1 MLSTTPAGARRAADC
16 GTLTIAAREGAL
28 LCSEGLALLEAFGG
42 RVDAARA
49 TFRAAAE
56 DQQPSGR
63 LLREWALFEK
73 RQGRLQVLRAARTAA
88 PLLPCWAQQPEQGA
102 ALVGLYPVPCPW
114 VTSFGDCLQDA
125 SDLFARAAAVDPQD
139 ERTWLAAALLERRRG
154 NYLQVSAWNWRAIA
168 RPIAVSGL
176 RARWYWRCQTSHMFA
191 QCICHFSGRLHCM
204 SHASN
209 VQPSTSSQGGLRVCK
224 RFCEVDMLQH

>member
-1 MLSTTPAGARRAADC
+1 MLRGPCTAGGVWRACRRRA
-16 GTLTIAAREGAL
+16 GHLPG
-28 LCSEGLALLEAFGG
+28 GG
-42 RVDAARA
+42 RGPAAQ
-49 TFRAAAE
+49 RAAAARV
-56 DQQPSGR
+56 GAV
-63 LLREWALFEK
+63 RE
-73 RQGRLQVLRAARTAA
+73 AAGPAA
-88 PLLPCWAQQPEQGA
+88 GSSCSQNSSPIA
-102 ALVGLYPVPCPW
+102 ALLGSATRARCCFSGVVPCAVPMGH
-114 VTSFGDCLQDA
+114 FGDCLQDA